1 MGRNKTY
8 ERDDLLELAVDLFRS
23 NGFASTSAAMLE
35 EALGVNRSS
44 IYAEFG
50 SKQALFDEALQRYRE
65 SVVDQRFGPLEE
77 PGAGLAGIKELFSFY
92 GAAGHGPAAG
102 RGCLLCNTAIEFGPT
117 DPSGTE
123 AISRY
128 FERIHRAF
136 ESALDDAS
144 RNGEVRSSLDT
155 TEEAHFL
162 TASALGI
169 FVMLRA
175 AAPCGAIAAAAA
187 AANRHVESL
196 RPPHHQATSSNE

>member
-8 ERDDLLELAVDLFRS
+8 ERHDLLERAVDLFRLH
-23 NGFASTSAAMLE
+23 GFASTSAAMLE

-65 SVVDQRFGPLEE
+65 SVVDQRFRPLEE
-77 PGAGLAGIKELFSFY
+77 PGAGLAGIESVFSFY
-92 GAAGHGPAAG
+92 GAAGGGPASG
-102 RGCLLCNTAIEFGPT
+102 RGCLLCNTAVEFGPN
-117 DPSGTE
+117 DPSGTD

-136 ESALDDAS
+136 EFALKDAVRS
-144 RNGEVRSSLDT
+144 GEVRSSLDT
-155 TEEAHFL
+155 TAEAHFL
-162 TASALGI
+162 AASVLGI

-175 AAPCGAIAAAAA
+175 AAPARAVAAAAS
-187 AANRHVESL
+187 AANDHVESL
-196 RPPHHQATSSNE
+196 RA